1 MQDTSDSSRQRN
13 GRSLIIS
20 CVTVFVSSFCIMVL
34 ELVASRLIARHL
46 GSSLYT
52 WTAVIGV
59 VLAGIT
65 IGNYLGGRIA
75 DKFPARRAI
84 AILFAICSVVCV
96 VTVILNNIVGEWTWL
111 WYFNWPLRVFSHVSL
126 VFLLP
131 SVLLGTISPVVAK
144 MALDRGLPTGRTVGD
159 IYAWGAA
166 GSIAGTF
173 AAGYWLI
180 ATMGTIAIIWTIGA
194 VLLLM
199 SILYWARLWVLYIWA
214 IIFIALMTMAM
225 IPAEWAKS
233 TALSIALRERPDPS
247 VLYEDESRYFHI
259 AVKQPDNDPNRRS
272 FNQDKLQHS
281 EILMHD
287 ILDLQYF
294 YTKIYAAVTEVLGR
308 NKEKLCVM
316 AIGGGGYVFPRYVEK
331 VWPGSR
337 IDVAEI
343 DPDVTRAATLAFGL
357 EKNTTINTINMDAR
371 NYVDKLLEQ
380 KHSGGEIPQY
390 DFIYGDAFNDFSVPF
405 QLVTREFN
413 EKISAI
419 LSDDGVYMINL
430 IDIFDSGLFL
440 GSAINTLE
448 KTFPYVY
455 VVVENIP
462 RSDRDTF
469 VIIAARHKLDLKN
482 IISQY
487 KREELKIWYLDDSDI
502 SKLRGKSRQLVLT
515 DDYSPVENLLA
526 PVVRRDRDESIVYAH
541 QYPARE
547 IAEEAQNF
555 AWKGDLEN
563 TIRRLDK
570 LVELDPAVSARAYY
584 MIARIFTDTQK
595 YDSAVQ
601 IYERAF
607 EKVKDERFGSELADL
622 HRNYAILLRKL
633 NRNEEAMKHYSS
645 AQEYAEGVIKKEPQ
659 SAAAYTQLGN
669 VFAGQG
675 NLEKAIE
682 CFQKAV
688 DLKPVD
694 LENQMNLIHALH
706 TSGQI
711 ESAIEKTQAGI
722 DLMVK
727 YWKSKE
733 ADELRDYLKYLE
745 SLEYKNSKSR

>member
-1 MQDTSDSSRQRN
+1 MSKLKNKPESFISI
-13 GRSLIIS
+13 LIPS
-20 CVTVFVSSFCIMVL
+20 ATVFVSSFCIMVL

-75 DKFPARRAI
+75 DKFTARKAL
-84 AILFAICSVVCV
+84 AVLLAACSATCV

-180 ATMGTIAIIWTIGA
+180 ATMGTVAIIWAIGA
-194 VLLLM
+194 TLLLM

-214 IIFIALMTMAM
+214 VIFVALMTMAM
-225 IPAEWAKS
+225 VPTEWAKS
-233 TALSIALRERPDPS
+233 TALSIALREQPEPDII
-247 VLYEDESRYFHI
+247 YDDESRYYRI
-259 AVKQPDNDPNRRS
+259 VVRQEPDNPNKRL
-272 FNQDKLQHS
+272 FFQDILRHS
-281 EILMHD
+281 EVLMDD
-287 ILDLQYF
+287 ILNLQYS
-294 YTKIYAAVTEVLGR
+294 YTKVYAAVTEGLSK

-343 DPDVTRAATLAFGL
+343 DPDVTRAAIEAFGL

-380 KHSGGEIPQY
+380 KRNGQKIPQY
-390 DFIYGDAFNDFSVPF
+390 DFIYGDAFNDYSVPF
-405 QLVTREFN
+405 QLVTRQFN

-419 LSDDGVYMINL
+419 LSNEGVYIINVV
-430 IDIFDSGLFL
+430 DIFNSGLFV

-455 VVVENIP
+455 VVAENVLP
-462 RSDRDTF
+462 SSRNTF
-469 VIIAARHKLDLKN
+469 VIIAAKHKLDLKN

-487 KREELKIWYLDDSDI
+487 KREELKVWYLDDSDI
-502 SKLRGKSRQLVLT
+502 SKLKGKSRQLVLT

-526 PVVRRDRDESIVYAH
+526 PVVRRNRDKAIALAYQYRAH
-541 QYPARE
+541 E
-547 IAEEAQNF
+547 VAEETQNF

-563 TIRRLDK
+563 TIRGLDK
-570 LVELDPAVSARAYY
+570 LVELDPAVSARAYRI
-584 MIARIFTDTQK
+584 MARIFADTQK
-595 YDSAVQ
+595 YDSASQV
-601 IYERAF
+601 YERAF
-607 EKVKDERFGSELADL
+607 EKVKDERFGSELAGL
-622 HRNYAILLRKL
+622 HCDYAILLHEL

-645 AQEYAEGVIKKEPQ
+645 AREYAEGVIRKEPQ

-675 NLEKAIE
+675 NFEKAIE

-688 DLKPVD
+688 DLKPID

-706 TSGQI
+706 ASGRI
-711 ESAIEKTQAGI
+711 ESAIEKAQAGI

-727 YWKSKE
+727 HGKSKE
-733 ADELRDYLKYLE
+733 ADELRGYLKYLE
-745 SLEYKNSKSR
+745 SQRKQ